1 MPEQA
6 TNGYAPSFQLVE
18 NPDTSGPGR
27 IPLDSP
33 VYNMPEPSQ
42 EDEFAKTST
51 EILENFRFF
60 GILMVKEENGY
71 RRIET
76 IKKANAKCIEEIRTQ
91 YGPGQYQ
98 LRFNKDEGDQERID
112 FTVKDLKK
120 ETDNLP
126 SSPVMDEQFI
136 SGLRHDLKEEIRA
149 DYEADIRRLQ
159 GRVSMKD
166 DELDDKSRK
175 IRELHEEIGQLRSQ
189 LADQVKKE
197 TQPLQIKIEQLEKE
211 KWDLKD
217 EIRELKTDLKLAGED
232 EPLSLGER
240 IIEALS
246 DRPEIIQSIGPA
258 LMNLLGVKQPQQ
270 LSAPTQLSSPE
281 PQREN
286 PDTDNEQE
294 TDESTKEQVNQQ
306 VQAFATNVIN
316 KAVEQM
322 ASANPNAGVVK
333 KFVDSQL
340 HGLQARGIKP
350 NAQLWVGIARGLI
363 QVSDQNGFHPEQVAV
378 VIEPILTQFKQA
390 KMVLKTV
397 PPANAAD
404 LLINMFGLQVADH
417 EKQFLVKVLEF
428 FKNKV
433 A

>member
-1 MPEQA
+1 MSEHA
-6 TNGYAPSFQLVE
+6 TNGYQAGFSLVE
-18 NPDTSGPGR
+18 TPEHSGAGR
-27 IPLDSP
+27 IPLDSA

-60 GILMVKEENGY
+60 GILMVKEDTGY

-98 LRFNKDEGDQERID
+98 LRFNKEEGDQERID
-112 FTVKDLKK
+112 FTVTDLKK
-120 ETDNLP
+120 ETDNP
-126 SSPVMDEQFI
+126 QRSPAMDEQYL
-136 SGLRHDLKEEIRA
+136 SGMRRDLKEEIRS
-149 DYEADIRRLQ
+149 DYEADIRRMQSRIANL
-159 GRVSMKD
+159 M
-166 DELDDKSRK
+166 DELDEKSRK
-175 IRELHEEIGQLRSQ
+175 TRDLYEEIGLLRSQ
-189 LADQVKKE
+189 LTDQVKKE
-197 TQPLQIKIEQLEKE
+197 TQPLQSKVEQLEKE

-246 DRPEIIQSIGPA
+246 DRPEIIQSIGPT
-258 LMNLLGVKQPQQ
+258 LLNLLGVKQPQQ
-270 LSAPTQLSSPE
+270 LAAPTHLSSPD

-286 PDTDNEQE
+286 PHTDIEQE
-294 TDESTKEQVNQQ
+294 TDEPTQEEVNQQ

-316 KAVEQM
+316 KAVEQIS
-322 ASANPNAGVVK
+322 SANPNAGVVK
-333 KFVDSQL
+333 NFVDSQL
-340 HGLQARGIKP
+340 QGLQARGIQP

-363 QVSDQNGFHPEQVAV
+363 QVSDQNGFHPKQVAV
-378 VIEPILTQFKQA
+378 VIEPILGQFKQA

-428 FKNKV
+428 FKQKV
-433 A
+433 T